1 MAERESPVD
10 DAAGEAAA
18 DIIEALK
25 MLLAEEA
32 GKAATNLDGW
42 QRAQADFANYKKRTE
57 QVMSETGVIARAGL
71 IRAILPVVDD
81 VERALQNVPAE
92 LAGEQWVE
100 GVQMISR
107 KLGGILDGQ
116 GLASIK
122 ALGEPFDPIYHEAV
136 LQAPGED
143 GIVVSELEKGY
154 MLGERVVRHSKV
166 AVGNGEP
173 AGAADGQ

>member
-1 MAERESPVD
+1 MAKREPPGDV
-10 DAAGEAAA
+10 AAA
-18 DIIEALK
+18 DIIAALK
-25 MLLAEEA
+25 ALLAEEA
-32 GKAATNLDGW
+32 GKTATNLDGW

-57 QVMSETGVIARAGL
+57 QVMSETGIIARVGL

-81 VERALQNVPAE
+81 LERALDNVPAE

-116 GLASIK
+116 DLASIK

-173 AGAADGQ
+173 AGAADGR

>member
-1 MAERESPVD
+1 MTESESPAD
-10 DAAGEAAA
+10 DAAI
-18 DIIEALK
+18 DSIENLK
-25 MLLAEEA
+25 ALLAEEA
-32 GKAATNLDGW
+32 GKAEANMNGW

-57 QVMSETGVIARAGL
+57 QVMSETGIIARAGL
-71 IRAILPVVDD
+71 IHAILPVVDD
-81 VERALQNVPAE
+81 VERALQNVPAN

-107 KLGGILDGQ
+107 KLGGILDAQ
-116 GLASIK
+116 CLTSIK

-154 MLGERVVRHSKV
+154 MLGIVFF
-166 AVGNGEP
+166 
-173 AGAADGQ
+173 